1 MFHAHKNIVNL
12 WCEYTSTATSITHR
26 KETLETENA
35 QPGRLSLESCI
46 SDIPVTHISDI
57 PVTHISKIPVTH
69 ISKTRESHLSKT
81 PESRLSLPK

>member
-12 WCEYTSTATSITHR
+12 WCEYTSTATSIAHR
-26 KETLETENA
+26 KVTLETESA
-35 QPGRLSLESCI
+35 QPGRLSLESYV
-46 SDIPVTHISDI
+46 SD
-57 PVTHISKIPVTH
+57 IPVTH

>member
-1 MFHAHKNIVNL
+1 MLHGILETLTFHAHKNIVNL

-35 QPGRLSLESCI
+35 QPGCLSLESC
-46 SDIPVTHISDI
+46 ISDI

-69 ISKTRESHLSKT
+69 ISKI
-81 PESRLSLPK
+81 P